1 MAKGRAA
8 LLLAVGSLAGAI
20 LWRRRSGPSRER
32 VDLYFADGSMVSF
45 AEGTPEAER
54 LLVIARPVLARPR

>member
-1 MAKGRAA
+1 MAKGRTV
-8 LLLAVGSLAGAI
+8 LLLLVGSVAGAV
-20 LWRRRSGPSRER
+20 LWRRRSGPGREH

-54 LLVIARPVLARPR
+54 LLALARPVLTRPR

>member
-1 MAKGRAA
+1 MRRAA
-8 LLLAVGSLAGAI
+8 LVGLAVAAAGLAA
-20 LWRRRSGPSRER
+20 WRRSTTAREH